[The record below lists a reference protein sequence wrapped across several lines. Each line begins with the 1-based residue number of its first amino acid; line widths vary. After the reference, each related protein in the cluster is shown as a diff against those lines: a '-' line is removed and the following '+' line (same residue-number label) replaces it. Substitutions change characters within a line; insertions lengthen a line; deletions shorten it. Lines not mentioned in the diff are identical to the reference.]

1 MSALPS
7 LVRAQVTRRRVQSA
21 VIGLAALMAVTAA
34 LLGGSL
40 LVVSSAPFE
49 DAFAAQSGAH
59 LAASFTATSDE
70 VAATAG
76 TASASAGPFPTA
88 STAVRVDGIDLPPV
102 VVVGRADPQG
112 PVDRLA
118 VVEGEWADGPGEI
131 VVATS
136 FPMTTILGRRITLTD
151 LPGAPVVQ
159 VVGVARSVTRT
170 AEAWVAPSALTAPQG
185 YQMLYRLA
193 APLEVDAA
201 LAAVTA
207 AVPPGTVAGSRS
219 WLTAKQEAV
228 RESALFVPFLVAFGV
243 LGLVM
248 SVLVVGNVV
257 AGAVGS
263 GVRRIGVL
271 KALGCTPRQVVW
283 TYVGQALVPAS
294 VGVVLGVVA
303 GNLLA
308 IPVLGQT
315 EEVYDASLSVPLW
328 IDLAVVGGVLGVVTA
343 TAWASAFRA
352 GRLRTVDALA
362 VGRTGGARGR
372 SALSW
377 FGRLPLPLGL
387 GLARPFARPARAF
400 GMTAAVVFGT
410 AAVTFAVGLGMS
422 LGVVQSA
429 RDYDT
434 SDVTVAPAGPMAQG
448 PIRPGRTDPVD
459 PGVVTAALSAQ
470 PGTDRYFGL
479 ARAEM
484 TVPGMAG
491 FSQVYAYSGDAS
503 WGGHPMIAGSWYSG
517 PGQAVV
523 PTTFLNATGSR
534 IGDTVS
540 LQHKGRSVP
549 VRIVGELFDTRHDGL
564 AVYLDAATFPDLRA
578 EKFFVAVKDGTDVQS
593 YVDKLNSA
601 LSDGVSAV
609 PSDSGQMSD
618 TIVVIGSLTAL
629 LTLLLVAVSAL
640 GVLNTVLLD
649 TRDRVRDLGIHK
661 ALGMTPRQTVAVV
674 VSSVGLVGVVGG
686 AVGVPLGMALHDRIV
701 PAMGRGAGTN
711 LPAAAFTVYTPLL
724 LAGLVVGGVVI
735 AVLGALPPAGWAAR
749 TRTATALRTE

>member
-1 MSALPS
+1 MSALPG
-7 LVRAQVTRRRVQSA
+7 LVRSGVTRRRMQSA
-21 VIGLAALMAVTAA
+21 VIGLAALLAVTAA

-40 LVVSSAPFE
+40 LVVSSTPFE

-59 LAASFTATSDE
+59 LSASFTATAQE
-70 VAATAG
+70 VGATAG

-88 STAVRVDGIDLPPV
+88 STAVRVDRIDLPPIT
-102 VVVGRADPQG
+102 VVGRADPG
-112 PVDRLA
+112 GSVDRLTL
-118 VVEGEWADGPGEI
+118 VEGEWADGPGEI

-136 FPMTTILGRRITLTD
+136 FPMDRIFGRQVTLTD
-151 LPGAPVVQ
+151 LPGDPVVK

-170 AEAWVAPSALTAPQG
+170 AEAWVAPSVLTAPQG

-201 LAAVTA
+201 LADVTA
-207 AVPPGTVAGSRS
+207 AVPEGAVAGSRS

-257 AGAVGS
+257 AGAVAS

-294 VGVVLGVVA
+294 FGVLLGVVA

-328 IDLAVVGGVLGVVTA
+328 IDVVVVAGVLGVVTV
-343 TAWASAFRA
+343 TAWVSAFRA

-372 SALSW
+372 FALRW
-377 FGRLPLPLGL
+377 FARLPLPLAL

-410 AAVTFAVGLGMS
+410 AAVTFAVGLGVS
-422 LGVVQSA
+422 LGVIQSA

-434 SDVTVAPAGPMAQG
+434 SDVTVGVEGPM
-448 PIRPGRTDPVD
+448 RPDRVEPD
-459 PGVVTAALSAQ
+459 PGVVAAALSAQ
-470 PGTDRYFGL
+470 AGTDRYFGL

-517 PGQAVV
+517 AGEAVV
-523 PTTFLNATGSR
+523 PTAFLTATGR
-534 IGDTVS
+534 GIGDTVS
-540 LQHKGRSVP
+540 LQYKGKSVS

-564 AVYLDAATFPDLRA
+564 AVYLDAGTFPELRA
-578 EKFFVAVKDGTDVQS
+578 EKFFVSLKPGTDVQS
-593 YVDKLNSA
+593 YVDGVNSA
-601 LSDGVSAV
+601 LGSGGVSAF
-609 PSDSGQMSD
+609 PSDSGQLSD
-618 TIVVIGSLTAL
+618 TILVIGSLTAL
-629 LTLLLVAVSAL
+629 LTLLLVTVSAL

-649 TRDRVRDLGIHK
+649 TRDRVRDLGIQK
-661 ALGMTPRQTVAVV
+661 SLGMTPRQTVAVV
-674 VSSVGLVGVVGG
+674 VSSVGVVGLAGG
-686 AVGVPLGMALHDRIV
+686 ALGVPLGTALHDRIL

-711 LPAAAFTVYTPLL
+711 LPAAAFTVYSPLL
-724 LAGLVVGGVVI
+724 LAGLVVGGMVI